1 MEQKK
6 YFNRYNDFKINGE
19 LKTQPHIFIGELS
32 SDKFIKFKKRFDRM
46 DILSNR
52 YYNNPYCGFLIMMA
66 NPHLGGLE
74 FDIPNGTL
82 IRIPF
87 PLESAIERFNKEKNN
102 YINLYGK

>member
-1 MEQKK
+1 MEQKR

-19 LKTQPHIFIGELS
+19 NKTQPHIFIPELS
-32 SDKFIKFKKRFDRM
+32 SDKLIKFKKRFDRM

-52 YYNNPYCGFLIMMA
+52 YYNNPYHGFLIMMA
-66 NPHLGGLE
+66 NPNLGGLE

-87 PLESAIERFNKEKNN
+87 PFESAIERFNSEKNK